1 MIDCLRCSRNPQTHH
16 HALILLNYAAR
27 KYPVSLSVPRREK
40 RFQTL
45 LLLCVFY
52 LKDQVLHGVMSLF
65 TFMGN
70 SILRQDDSYSTQLI
84 QQTVTTIIPTLATER
99 SARKFSKSLVSA
111 GIFRVFTSAV
121 QDIPIHRRLPVFIS
135 LVETLDPKETMW
147 QVCVIIID
155 NALTR
160 DKKR

>member
-1 MIDCLRCSRNPQTHH
+1 
-16 HALILLNYAAR
+16 
-27 KYPVSLSVPRREK
+27 
-40 RFQTL
+40 
-45 LLLCVFY
+45 
-52 LKDQVLHGVMSLF
+52 MSLF